1 MRTRIGTAVL
11 GLGVLVFA
19 ACEQD
24 VVHGRGDPAGRFSLD
39 GGVTA
44 RADTGVATG
53 PSPDAGPAPGLCACP
68 ATPRVCVPPAAD
80 APIFSFA
87 DDALVAQL
95 AAVIGCANRTLQ
107 LALYETSWGC
117 IVDHVANRL
126 AENRD
131 LQVQLVIDDDR
142 CPVLDGQ
149 RTCPWGRLAD
159 HPRVTIVD
167 DARSAYMHHKMVIA
181 DGARVW
187 LSSANMTI
195 NSFCND
201 VNDGLVLEDRD
212 TVAALVA
219 EFDRLYLDRDFGPL
233 VDSEPLESGPYTVR
247 FSPVSPISAP
257 SPWFDALLAS
267 IDAATRSV
275 DVMIY
280 ALTRDEIAEA
290 LTRARSRGVAVRVLV
305 HSQYAGE
312 HPATLLRDARVE
324 LRVARVHTKAAIID
338 GRTVFTGSANWS
350 ANSWAN
356 NELSLTIEDPSIA
369 SKYTAA
375 FERTFSAAPPR

>member
-1 MRTRIGTAVL
+1 
-11 GLGVLVFA
+11 
-19 ACEQD
+19 
-24 VVHGRGDPAGRFSLD
+24 
-39 GGVTA
+39 
-44 RADTGVATG
+44 
-53 PSPDAGPAPGLCACP
+53 
-68 ATPRVCVPPAAD
+68 
-80 APIFSFA
+80 
-87 DDALVAQL
+87 
-95 AAVIGCANRTLQ
+95 
-107 LALYETSWGC
+107 
-117 IVDHVANRL
+117 
-126 AENRD
+126 
-131 LQVQLVIDDDR
+131 
-142 CPVLDGQ
+142 
-149 RTCPWGRLAD
+149 
-159 HPRVTIVD
+159 
-167 DARSAYMHHKMVIA
+167 
-181 DGARVW
+181 
-187 LSSANMTI
+187 
-195 NSFCND
+195 
-201 VNDGLVLEDRD
+201 
-212 TVAALVA
+212 
-219 EFDRLYLDRDFGPL
+219 
-233 VDSEPLESGPYTVR
+233 VR